1 MTRVR
6 SMLLAGAGA
15 GLVLML
21 TPVGLIEMLVASS
34 GFSEAVPAAAPPLAL
49 KARLIMALF
58 VAVMAAAA
66 MGFLGRSR
74 DEAADTNE
82 ETRGDEAAQGAEK
95 MGFAFSRL
103 TALARGR
110 VASPIDDMAPSLR
123 RADAHPDAPARAPIF
138 ASRDF
143 DGLDIF
149 PRPDTIA
156 RRGIAAGNDTGPAAT
171 PAPSAPAFVAPF
183 PDALAMPDAPVAL
196 SDNLLPE
203 PAFLRPAFAPPAPE
217 PVVDAEP
224 VAEAE
229 PAIEVA
235 SQPRPMSRAAEPLAP
250 TQGLSVRELTER
262 LERGLA
268 MRSRTPATA
277 PASAG
282 TGVIADMEVAAPV
295 PVRAHVAEDTDAAL
309 RAALGAL
316 RSMAARSR

>member
-1 MTRVR
+1 
-6 SMLLAGAGA
+6 MLLAGVGA

-66 MGFLGRSR
+66 TGFLGRSR
-74 DEAADTNE
+74 DEAAEMNE

-110 VASPIDDMAPSLR
+110 VASPVDDMAPSLR

-149 PRPDTIA
+149 PRQGTHG
-156 RRGIAAGNDTGPAAT
+156 RRGIAAGNVAQMDLARVPV
-171 PAPSAPAFVAPF
+171 APAFVAPV

-196 SDNLLPE
+196 SGDLLPE
-203 PAFLRPAFAPPAPE
+203 PAFLRPASAPAFAPPAPE
-217 PVVDAEP
+217 AIVHAEPEP
-224 VAEAE
+224 VAEPE
-229 PAIEVA
+229 MEVA
-235 SQPRPMSRAAEPLAP
+235 PEPLPMTHAAELLAP
-250 TQGLSVRELTER
+250 TQGLTVRELTER

-268 MRSRTPATA
+268 LRSRTPAMA
-277 PASAG
+277 PVRAE
-282 TGVIADMEVAAPV
+282 TGVIADMAVAAPV
-295 PVRAHVAEDTDAAL
+295 PVRAQVAEDTDAAL